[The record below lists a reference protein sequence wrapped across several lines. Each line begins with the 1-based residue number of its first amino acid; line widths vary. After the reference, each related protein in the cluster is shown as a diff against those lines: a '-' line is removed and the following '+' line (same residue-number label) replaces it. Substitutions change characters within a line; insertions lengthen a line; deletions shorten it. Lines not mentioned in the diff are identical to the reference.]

1 MPLGENQDTPSKPT
15 FADVSQLA
23 DKMFAKKTTATDIHS
38 NVHEALL
45 DHRDHIKRVSTQ
57 NKALETRTTH
67 SALLHSALHS
77 LLQVLECTQHSVH
90 SKSCALECTQH

>member
-1 MPLGENQDTPSKPT
+1 MALSKLPRDAVPLDAQEEAAWIESLQGDW
-15 FADVSQLA
+15 
-23 DKMFAKKTTATDIHS
+23 DI
-38 NVHEALL
+38 
-45 DHRDHIKRVSTQ
+45 
-57 NKALETRTTH
+57 RTTH